1 MKKRITSMFL
11 ALLIAVSGLF
21 ITIPASAADS
31 DLTYGDFS
39 YKINGSEV
47 TITKYNGSDS
57 YVEVPD
63 MIDGRYVTVIGECAF
78 TKTKD
83 FTRGINYD
91 IIGNECIEKVKLP
104 NHLKKIERYAFSKC
118 TSLNN
123 IVFPNSLTFIG
134 YSAFSNCSSLEEVA
148 MGKNITQGEYYN
160 YGLCTYSSLSE
171 RAFFGCNNL
180 SVISLSEGIKSSY
193 PRGSDGWFGYSDL
206 SLSDVYFRSDF
217 GKYQI
222 DSRLPKG
229 PLNIHYP
236 TNEAYDNASLWDN
249 VNDYYDYMY
258 QDYGYSVDVIP
269 LSESH
274 SKVTFDTN
282 GGDTANSELRT
293 LTGQMVSEEIPPAKR
308 DCEFM
313 GWYTNRE
320 GTGEPWDFTTDRVYS
335 DMTLY
340 AKWRPLQYSIKFNA
354 QGGTCSEVSRDYSFG
369 IALGSLPIPSKLNY
383 QFIGWY
389 TRPNAGGELYTENT
403 LMPRSDITL
412 YAGWLQEGKSIVV
425 TFDPN
430 GGTCDTQK
438 ALVGYNE
445 AISGLPTP
453 KLIGSKFLGWNTS
466 PNGSGTYYTSS
477 TKVRTLDLTLY
488 AIWDIQSYTL
498 TFDPNGGTVK
508 TASRKV
514 KFDSRIGSLPT
525 PKRDGYEFI
534 GWYYSDGTKA
544 TKYDLMPARDT
555 TLYAKWR
562 GFEYMILFD
571 ARSGKCSTE
580 SKYVNC
586 GDIVGTLPVPTRNGY
601 QFMGWYTKTKC
612 NGVKY
617 TSTTVMPEMDITL
630 YAGWKKVTEY
640 ATSVKLNVSKQTMG
654 VGQKIT
660 LKATTDPVYTLD
672 KFTWTSS
679 NPNVAQVSKDGVVTA
694 KSTGTA
700 TITVKATKGKTA
712 SVKITVKKA
721 VTNINPSF
729 TSRTLKVGQNAKAS
743 VKITGYAGK
752 LTWSSSNPAVATVDS
767 SGNICAKSKGSCT
780 ITIKAYN
787 GVKATI
793 KIKVS

>member
-21 ITIPASAADS
+21 ITLPASAADS

-63 MIDGRYVTVIGECAF
+63 MIDGRYVTEIGSYAF
-78 TKTKD
+78 TQTEKD
-83 FTRGINYD
+83 YNEPNNIK
-91 IIGNECIEKVKLP
+91 IIGNCT
-104 NHLKKIERYAFSKC
+104 LKKISLPNYLGRIMSYAFCDC
-118 TSLNN
+118 TSLES
-123 IVFPNSLTFIG
+123 IVLPNSLNWWSEGVFNGCT
-134 YSAFSNCSSLEEVA
+134 SLSEIV
-148 MGKNITQGEYYN
+148 MGKNITKTSSTFGI
-160 YGLCTYSSLSE
+160 YSSNVCS
-171 RAFFGCNNL
+171 AID
-180 SVISLSEGIKSSY
+180 VISLSEGFDTITNEKKISY
-193 PRGSDGWFGYSDL
+193 SGWSDL
-206 SLSDVYFRSDF
+206 SDVFIRSNVEFNEFYFEPCRQVS
-217 GKYQI
+217 
-222 DSRLPKG
+222 
-229 PLNIHYP
+229 IHFHFP
-236 TNEAYDNASLWDN
+236 SKESCETALQSHL
-249 VNDYYDYMY
+249 DYYHRNGDNGDCKYTF
-258 QDYGYSVDVIP
+258 DFIP

-282 GGDTANSELRT
+282 GGDTANSELWT
-293 LTGQMVSEEIPPAKR
+293 LTGQMVSEEIPPAKK

-340 AKWRPLQYSIKFNA
+340 AKWRPVQYSIKFNA

-453 KLIGSKFLGWNTS
+453 KLNGSKFLGWNTS
-466 PNGSGTYYTSS
+466 PNGSGTYYTSA

-488 AIWDIQSYTL
+488 AIWNIQSYTL

-534 GWYYSDGTKA
+534 GWYYSDGTRA

-586 GDIVGTLPVPTRNGY
+586 GDRVGTLPVPTRNGY

-617 TSTTVMPEMDITL
+617 TSTTIMPEMDITL

-672 KFTWTSS
+672 KFTWTSN

-700 TITVKATKGKTA
+700 TITVKTTKGKTA

-721 VTNINPSF
+721 VTNIKPSF

-752 LTWSSSNPAVATVDS
+752 LTWGSSNPAVATGDS